1 MSFCPVSPSTSIIQS
16 RSFPAHFTIYEINAH
31 AASQLRY
38 LVAIPQQPDP
48 SMAPL
53 IAIHGISR
61 DAKGMLAQIT
71 QRLAKSANQIIIAPI
86 FDRKNWKGYQRVI
99 DTCRADLAL
108 LSLLHTI
115 RSNKIADTSK
125 VELFGYSGG
134 AQFAHRFALL
144 YPHLIKRVML
154 CSAGW
159 YTFPDE
165 QHYPYGLAEPKQD
178 MPGFNAFTW
187 KNLAN
192 FLRLEIEVYVGE
204 NDTIVDPNT
213 RTGREID
220 KQQGRNRLQR
230 ARNWVNTLRS
240 AANKLNIQS
249 QISLHELQGCGHS
262 LNDCVVYGNLMDKIF
277 CNKPNTVLKY
287 LPN

>member
-1 MSFCPVSPSTSIIQS
+1 MSICFVTPSTSIIKS
-16 RSFPAHFTIYEINAH
+16 RNFPAHYTIYEINSH

-38 LVAIPQQPDP
+38 LVATPQKSDP
-48 SMAPL
+48 LLAPL

-71 QRLAKSANQIIIAPI
+71 QRLTSSTNQIIIAPI

-108 LSLLHTI
+108 LSLLDTI
-115 RSNKIADTSK
+115 RTNQIADTSK
-125 VELFGYSGG
+125 IELFGYSGG
-134 AQFAHRFALL
+134 AQFAHRFALF
-144 YPHLIKRVML
+144 YPHLIKKVML

-165 QHYPYGLAEPKQD
+165 NEYPYGLALPQKE

-192 FLRLEIEVYVGE
+192 FLRLEIQVCVGE
-204 NDTIVDPNT
+204 NDTIVDANT
-213 RTGREID
+213 RTGKDID

-230 ARNWVNTLRS
+230 ARNWVKALMS
-240 AANKLNIQS
+240 AADKLGIHP
-249 QISLHELQGCGHS
+249 QISLHELEGCGHD
-262 LNDCVVYGNLMDKIF
+262 LNDCIVYGNLLDHLF
-277 CNKPNTVLKY
+277 SNNPYVGLSYPPN
-287 LPN
+287 